1 MASTVTKVKPIRVAN
16 ETAEYFEGKPLNRI
30 VESLHS
36 LMERGD
42 IEYDGEL
49 KIKQSGGVYT
59 DIPEIADIKSMCHL
73 SGLGYEDAMKEVHRL
88 MEEGVLQLS
97 SRGIAVE
104 RPTWVE
110 RFEDVCHEKCIPVE
124 KTVESMIKAVERGL
138 I

>member
-1 MASTVTKVKPIRVAN
+1 MASTVTKVRPIRIAN

-49 KIKQSGGVYT
+49 KIKQSNGVYT
-59 DIPEIADIKSMCHL
+59 PEIEDMISMCSL
-73 SGLGYEDAMKEVHRL
+73 SGLPYEEAMKEVHRL

-97 SRGIAVE
+97 SRGITVE
-104 RPTWVE
+104 KASWVE
-110 RFEDVCHEKCIPVE
+110 RLEDVCHEKCLPIE
-124 KTVESMIKAVERGL
+124 KTVESVIKAIERGQ